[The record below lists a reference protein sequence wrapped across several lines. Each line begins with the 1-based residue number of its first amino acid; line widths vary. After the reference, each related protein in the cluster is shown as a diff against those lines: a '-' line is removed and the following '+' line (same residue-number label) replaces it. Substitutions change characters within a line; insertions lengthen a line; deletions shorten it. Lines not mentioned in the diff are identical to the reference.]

1 MFSVVDDVLEARDYI
16 AQLINKG
23 WFRHA
28 VGERGIKH
36 IITLLRFV
44 DTHYRAC
51 SVNVDLDFLINL
63 LDEYYNTEGRV
74 RYFIRELVRVEGVDE
89 LAKRLM
95 GTYPM
100 LPPDVRDF
108 VDNVLKSLPSDA
120 KPSDMVEL
128 IMRELTK
135 ELEDFRERL
144 VSLVNTAKSQCP
156 NQAYNQTS

>member
-1 MFSVVDDVLEARDYI
+1 
-16 AQLINKG
+16 
-23 WFRHA
+23 
-28 VGERGIKH
+28 
-36 IITLLRFV
+36 
-44 DTHYRAC
+44 
-51 SVNVDLDFLINL
+51 
-63 LDEYYNTEGRV
+63 
-74 RYFIRELVRVEGVDE
+74 LVRVEGVDE